1 MVEQCGGH
9 FGLESQL
16 GVGTKARIWLP
27 AADDAPRASSP
38 SLAAMP
44 RTERLRILA
53 VDDDPIVL
61 LNTATVLA
69 DMGHGVLQAESGQ
82 AALALLAENEVDLL
96 LTDYAMPLMSG
107 GDLIERARQTNPLL
121 RVIVVSGYA
130 DVPEGVVLNVPR
142 LAKPFTD
149 TELAE
154 AIAAVAD

>member
-1 MVEQCGGH
+1 MA
-9 FGLESQL
+9 
-16 GVGTKARIWLP
+16 ARTL
-27 AADDAPRASSP
+27 
-38 SLAAMP
+38 
-44 RTERLRILA
+44 TILA

-69 DMGHGVLQAESGQ
+69 DMGHSVLQAESGR

-107 GDLIERARQTNPLL
+107 GDLIDRARQNDPGL

-130 DVPEGVVLNVPR
+130 DMPEGAVIDVPR

-149 TELAE
+149 AELAE
-154 AIAAVAD
+154 AIAAAAAP